1 MKKLFLLFLS
11 FALLNSSA
19 WAFEWFK
26 LRESESDILFVDLE
40 TVEAAVN
47 NKQNI
52 KEFWIKTIY
61 LDGSPQKI
69 FPHLSADAAIFH
81 TKSKA
86 NCKNKTFAIAEVRMW
101 DLQED
106 RMIDIK
112 RVPVSKLNWSKMEN
126 DDHFGLMAKSV
137 CDYPK

>member
-52 KEFWIKTIY
+52 KEFWVKNMF
-61 LDGSPQKI
+61 LDDTPQKKLGV
-69 FPHLSADAAIFH
+69 PQDVAVFH
-81 TKSKA
+81 FKLKA